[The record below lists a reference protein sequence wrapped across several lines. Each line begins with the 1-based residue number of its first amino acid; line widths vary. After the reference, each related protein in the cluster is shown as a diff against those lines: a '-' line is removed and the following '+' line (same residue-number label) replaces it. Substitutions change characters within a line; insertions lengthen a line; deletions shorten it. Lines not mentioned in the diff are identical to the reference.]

1 VATIN
6 DGGESGDEAVARTP
20 GGRPLGF
27 AALIALVSSMVAL
40 GAISIDLYLPSLP
53 GMAADLAAG
62 EDQVQMTVGAFLIG
76 YAVAQL
82 VIGPLSDRFGRRAVF
97 VVGTMIYLAATLGC
111 ALADTVETLI
121 WLRIVQSLAACSGT
135 VIGRAIVRDIYGR
148 ERAARAYA
156 YLGVVVL
163 VTPML
168 APIVGAW
175 LETAFG
181 WRSNFYFMAGFA
193 TVMLSAVVVLLS
205 ETNVH
210 RDATATGIGGVAANY
225 ATLLSSAAFMGYALT
240 ICFAFVGVFA
250 FIAGGSI
257 VIIQLLGH
265 TPETFAL
272 LFAASAAG
280 HALGSLL
287 AARVTPALGIDRTIA
302 IGVAVYFGGAVAMS
316 ALGIAGVFT
325 AWAICAPMTLISFGS
340 GMIMPGCQAGA
351 IAPFPHMAGAASAMI
366 GFLMMS
372 GAALGGA
379 AVAVFYDG
387 TQHPMTWTV
396 LAGALAVTVVYR
408 GLIQRR
414 SLTGTAAGSA
424 GRDGRRP

>member
-1 VATIN
+1 MVKIDDKA
-6 DGGESGDEAVARTP
+6 ERPGDEAVARAP

-62 EDQVQMTVGAFLIG
+62 EDQVQMTVGAFLVG

-82 VIGPLSDRFGRRAVF
+82 VIGPLSDRFGRRGVF
-97 VVGTMIYLAATLGC
+97 VVSIVVYLAATLGC
-111 ALADTVETLI
+111 ALADTVESLI
-121 WLRIVQSLAACSGT
+121 GWRILQSLAACAGT
-135 VIGRAIVRDIYGR
+135 VIGRAIVRDVYGW

-156 YLGVVVL
+156 YLGAVVL

-168 APIVGAW
+168 APILGAW
-175 LETAFG
+175 LETWFG

-193 TVMLSAVVVLLS
+193 AVLLLAIVTLLA
-205 ETNVH
+205 ETNLR
-210 RDATATGIGGVAANY
+210 RDADALRIGRIAANY
-225 ATLLSSAAFMGYALT
+225 AVLLSSGVFMGYALA

-250 FIAGGSI
+250 FISAGSI

-265 TPETFAL
+265 SPQTFAL
-272 LFAASAAG
+272 LFAISAAG

-287 AARVTPALGIDRTIA
+287 AARMTPRIGIDRTLLV
-302 IGVAVYFGGAVAMS
+302 GVAIHLLGAVA
-316 ALGIAGVFT
+316 LQGFGLAGVFT
-325 AWAICAPMTLISFGS
+325 AAAICAPMTVVSFGS

-351 IAPFPHMAGAASAMI
+351 ISPFPHMAGAAAAMT

-372 GAALGGA
+372 GAAVGGA
-379 AVAVFYDG
+379 AVAIFYDG
-387 TQHPMTWTV
+387 SQFPMTWTA
-396 LAGALAVTVVYR
+396 LAGAVAVVVVYAS
-408 GLIQRR
+408 LIRR
-414 SLTGTAAGSA
+414 
-424 GRDGRRP
+424 RRAEPTPG